1 MAAPQPIYLFFFK
14 VVYSILPVFDISD
27 HICQPLSAELVSW
40 ANYILVMER
49 KHARHLRQ
57 HFPSDQDKVLE
68 LGTFGGLTEIPDPI
82 GGWTFQFRKCRK
94 QIDKCLTNF
103 IQQLASR

>member
-1 MAAPQPIYLFFFK
+1 
-14 VVYSILPVFDISD
+14 
-27 HICQPLSAELVSW
+27 
-40 ANYILVMER
+40 MER